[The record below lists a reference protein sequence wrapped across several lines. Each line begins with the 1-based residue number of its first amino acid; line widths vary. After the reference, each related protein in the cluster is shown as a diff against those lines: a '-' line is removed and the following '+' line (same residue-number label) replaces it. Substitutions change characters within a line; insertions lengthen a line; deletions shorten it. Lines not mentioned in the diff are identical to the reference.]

1 MKEHE
6 ISCQNMV
13 SGAVCIFACCHHGKD
28 VEGRLSIYISVQAEI
43 FLFSDPTFL
52 DGFDLKFHM
61 PGHFPPWD
69 VVFTCH
75 PGHFAILHK
84 NRTKLQ

>member
-1 MKEHE
+1 MRNDKLLT
-6 ISCQNMV
+6 QNCLALTQKV
-13 SGAVCIFACCHHGKD
+13 FETWRVVYRQKF
-28 VEGRLSIYISVQAEI
+28 

-52 DGFDLKFHM
+52 ESFDVKFHM
-61 PGHFPPWD
+61 PGHFPPYD
-69 VVFTCH
+69 VVFTYH